1 MDYLVNEQFCSFWYA
16 VSHRNIVAVIMTM
29 RAITYQWSRNFVS
42 FSSFLLVVAIDKLY
56 RDTKKI
62 STNSQLYNPNL
73 SALIILTGRKLELCA
88 ICFEKRKR
96 SDVPRIFFFLP
107 PFYET
112 NLMVLYVIAF
122 SELLLLCLAL
132 LQLVQGPLKQTV
144 FLNFTIVK
152 KCLNPYPNY
161 DWNLIWRLDIFHWNQ
176 YIFNPVSKST
186 QNCQFGQKIW
196 ILTFF
201 DVNKTSIFTMCRHC
215 SHFLWNNC
223 QFFSFKWK
231 YYAFWWDIN
240 RT

>member
-1 MDYLVNEQFCSFWYA
+1 MCWFWYA
-16 VSHRNIVAVIMTM
+16 VRHRNIVAVIMTM

-88 ICFEKRKR
+88 IFLWHICFEKRKR

-132 LQLVQGPLKQTV
+132 LQLVQGPLKQSV
-144 FLNFTIVK
+144 
-152 KCLNPYPNY
+152 
-161 DWNLIWRLDIFHWNQ
+161 
-176 YIFNPVSKST
+176 
-186 QNCQFGQKIW
+186 
-196 ILTFF
+196 
-201 DVNKTSIFTMCRHC
+201 
-215 SHFLWNNC
+215 
-223 QFFSFKWK
+223 
-231 YYAFWWDIN
+231 
-240 RT
+240 

>member
-1 MDYLVNEQFCSFWYA
+1 MCWFWYA
-16 VSHRNIVAVIMTM
+16 VCHCNIVAVIMTM

-88 ICFEKRKR
+88 IFLWHICFEKRKR

-132 LQLVQGPLKQTV
+132 LQLVQGPLKQSV
-144 FLNFTIVK
+144 
-152 KCLNPYPNY
+152 
-161 DWNLIWRLDIFHWNQ
+161 
-176 YIFNPVSKST
+176 
-186 QNCQFGQKIW
+186 
-196 ILTFF
+196 
-201 DVNKTSIFTMCRHC
+201 
-215 SHFLWNNC
+215 
-223 QFFSFKWK
+223 
-231 YYAFWWDIN
+231 
-240 RT
+240 